1 MTQKEKVN
9 TIISEIEDFMFE
21 FTPQNKSDKES
32 MLSYFFSMLCALDV
46 DIAIG
51 VMSEFGDEGKQQALA
66 IKINY
71 GY

>member
-9 TIISEIEDFMFE
+9 TIISEIEEFMFE

-32 MLSYFFSMLCALDV
+32 MLSYFSSMLCVLDV
-46 DIAIG
+46 DIAIE
-51 VMSEFGDEGKQQALA
+51 VMKDFGDEGKRQALA

>member
-32 MLSYFFSMLCALDV
+32 MLSYFSSILCALDV

-51 VMSEFGDEGKQQALA
+51 VMRELGEEGKHQALA

>member
-9 TIISEIEDFMFE
+9 TIISGIEDFMFE

-32 MLSYFFSMLCALDV
+32 MLSYFSSILCALDV

-51 VMSEFGDEGKQQALA
+51 VMRELGEEGKHQALA
-66 IKINY
+66 IKRNY

>member
-9 TIISEIEDFMFE
+9 TIISGIEDFMFE
-21 FTPQNKSDKES
+21 FTPENKSDKES
-32 MLSYFFSMLCALDV
+32 MLSYFSSILCALDV

-51 VMSEFGDEGKQQALA
+51 VMRELGEEGKHQALA